1 MSVTIAVA
9 VFIISYIFIMSE
21 KINRA
26 LVALAGGVLLLLT
39 GVYGWED
46 AVISYIDW
54 HTVALLF
61 AMMVL
66 VAITKKTGVFTYIA
80 IWLAK
85 VVKGKPIPLMIGIGF
100 LTAVGS
106 ALLDNV
112 TTVLLFVPVILTLT
126 NLLQLPSLP
135 YLITIILTANIG
147 GTATLIGDP
156 PNIMIGQAVP
166 HLTFISFLQHTAPV
180 AALLFVLVMIM
191 LSFLFRKQLKKIDE
205 NRIQELMNMKEAS
218 YLIKSPLLYQSLS
231 VLTLTIIGFLLHP
244 VFHIDLTIIAL
255 CGAILLLIISE
266 KEVEAETVFQQV
278 EWVTLFFFIGLFM
291 LVGGLEEVGV
301 IDELARSI
309 MWLTEGDMTYTA
321 LLLLWVSGIFS
332 GIVDNIPFVAAMIP
346 VIKEFETYG
355 MANLDPLWWS
365 LALGACLGGNGT
377 LIGASANVVVAGLA
391 DAQNK
396 PIAFL
401 KFMLYGIPVV
411 ILSLIIATI
420 YIYFRYLL
428 PFQQPL

>member
-46 AVISYIDW
+46 AVTSYIDW

-85 VVKGKPIPLMIGIGF
+85 VVKGKPIPLMVGIGF

-166 HLTFISFLQHTAPV
+166 HLTFISFLQHTAPI
-180 AALLFVLVMIM
+180 AALLFVLVMII
-191 LSFLFRKQLKKIDE
+191 LSFLFHKQLKNIDE
-205 NRIQELMNMKEAS
+205 NRIQELMNMKESS

-231 VLTLTIIGFLLHP
+231 ILTLTIIGFLLHP

-255 CGAILLLIISE
+255 SGAILLLIISE
-266 KEVEAETVFQQV
+266 KEVEADTVFQQV

-411 ILSLIIATI
+411 ILSLVIATI
-420 YIYFRYLL
+420 YIYFRYLI

>member
-46 AVISYIDW
+46 AVTSYIDW
-54 HTVALLF
+54 DTVALLF

-66 VAITKKTGVFTYIA
+66 VAITKKTGVFSYIA

-85 VVKGKPIPLMIGIGF
+85 IVKGQPVPLMVGIGF
-100 LTAVGS
+100 LTATGS

-166 HLTFISFLQHTAPV
+166 HLTFISFLQHTAPI
-180 AALLFVLVMIM
+180 AALLFVLVMII
-191 LSFLFRKQLKKIDE
+191 LSFLFRKQLKKIDDH
-205 NRIQELMNMKEAS
+205 RIQELMKMEESS
-218 YLIKSPLLYQSLS
+218 YLVKSPLLYQSLS
-231 VLTLTIIGFLLHP
+231 ILILTIVGFLLHP

-309 MWLTEGDMTYTA
+309 MMLTEGDMTYTA

-396 PIAFL
+396 PIGFV

-411 ILSLIIATI
+411 ILSLIITTI

>member
-1 MSVTIAVA
+1 MSVIIAIA

-46 AVISYIDW
+46 AITSYIDW
-54 HTVALLF
+54 NTVALLF

-66 VAITKKTGVFTYIA
+66 VAITKKTGIFSFIA
-80 IWLAK
+80 ISLAK
-85 VVKGKPIPLMIGIGF
+85 LVRGKPIPLLIGIGF
-100 LTAVGS
+100 LTALGS

-126 NLLQLPSLP
+126 NLLKLPSLP
-135 YLITIILTANIG
+135 YLITIIMMANIG

-156 PNIMIGQAVP
+156 PNIMIGQAVS
-166 HLTFISFLQHTAPV
+166 HLTFLSFLQHTAPI
-180 AALLFVLVMIM
+180 AIILFVLVTFI
-191 LSFLFRKQLKKIDE
+191 LSIVFKKQLNKIDE
-205 NRIQELMNMKEAS
+205 SNIKELMKMNEFS
-218 YLIKSPLLYQSLS
+218 YIIKSPLLYQSISIL
-231 VLTLTIIGFLLHP
+231 LLTIIGFLLHP

-255 CGAILLLIISE
+255 SGAILLLIISE
-266 KEVEAETVFQQV
+266 KEVEAEKVFEQV

-309 MWLTEGDMTYTA
+309 MWITEGDMTYTA

-332 GIVDNIPFVAAMIP
+332 GIIDNIPFVAAMIP
-346 VIKEFETYG
+346 VIKEFESYG

-396 PIAFL
+396 SIAFL
-401 KFMLYGIPVV
+401 KFMLYGVPIVL
-411 ILSLIIATI
+411 LSLVIATI